1 VEELRRSVEV
11 GAPEIRASAD
21 MRYAGQNYEL
31 EVAMPEGEMPNGE
44 MNAAAWDALMT
55 RFGEAHERQYGFA
68 LPGEPVELIN
78 LRVTALRPEPPRDF
92 TDLSRGSARP
102 ERRRAVWFDAG
113 PVADCPIRHRAGLAA
128 GETVTGPAVIEETD
142 STTVLHPGDRL
153 ALGPA
158 GLLALTL
165 GRTQ

>member
-1 VEELRRSVEV
+1 
-11 GAPEIRASAD
+11 
-21 MRYAGQNYEL
+21 AGQNYEL
-31 EVAMPEGEMPNGE
+31 EVAMPEGEM
-44 MNAAAWDALMT
+44 NAAAWEALMR

-78 LRVTALRPEPPRDF
+78 LRVTALRPEPPRHF
-92 TDLSRGSARP
+92 TDLSRGRARP
-102 ERRRAVWFDAG
+102 GRRRRVWFDSG
-113 PVADCPIRHRAGLAA
+113 PVEDCPIRYRAGLAA
-128 GETVTGPAVIEETD
+128 GAAVTGPTVIEETD

-165 GRTQ
+165 GRAQ